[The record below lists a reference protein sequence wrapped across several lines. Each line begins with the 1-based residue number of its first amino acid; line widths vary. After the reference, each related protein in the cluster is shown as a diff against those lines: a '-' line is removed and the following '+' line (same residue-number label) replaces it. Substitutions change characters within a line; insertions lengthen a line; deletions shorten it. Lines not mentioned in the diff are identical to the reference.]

1 MVPLLS
7 LSMDKLI
14 ERKEWNLTQCH
25 RLYLQL
31 KASVGVIRFH
41 VINVNES
48 LMRLL
53 KNLIEPFL
61 RYLEK
66 RQKSVDWGGSSRG
79 YNEFHTS

>member
-7 LSMDKLI
+7 LSMDILI

-25 RLYLQL
+25 RFYLQL
-31 KASVGVIRFH
+31 KASVRVIRFH
-41 VINVNES
+41 AINVNDS

-53 KNLIEPFL
+53 KNSVDSFL

-66 RQKSVDWGGSSRG
+66 R
-79 YNEFHTS
+79 

>member
-7 LSMDKLI
+7 LSMDILI
-14 ERKEWNLTQCH
+14 ERKEWNLTGCH

-31 KASVGVIRFH
+31 KASFNVIRFH

-48 LMRLL
+48 LMHLL
-53 KNLIEPFL
+53 KNSIAPFL

-66 RQKSVDWGGSSRG
+66 R
-79 YNEFHTS
+79 